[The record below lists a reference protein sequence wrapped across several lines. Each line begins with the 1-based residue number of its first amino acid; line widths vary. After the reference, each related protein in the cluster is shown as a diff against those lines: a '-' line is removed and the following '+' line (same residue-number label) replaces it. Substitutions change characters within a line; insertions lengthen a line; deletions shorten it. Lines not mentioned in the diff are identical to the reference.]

1 MSTADRQ
8 QAHYFGELL
17 GEIRAE
23 LIERIAGL
31 NGEMSMLEQLGDVE
45 GFTRLRRNVRALEK
59 ELRGMD
65 QMLEALRLRLKVLLA
80 FGA

>member
-8 QAHYFGELL
+8 QAHYYGELL
-17 GEIRAE
+17 GELRLE
-23 LIERIAGL
+23 LTGRIAGL
-31 NGEMSMLEQLGDVE
+31 STEMSMLEELGDLD

-65 QMLEALRLRLKVLLA
+65 QMLEALRLRLKVLA